1 MQARWKTVIVV
12 IVLVAVV
19 VVLQLKATRTGTSEP
34 DESRVAGLEQPAAP
48 AERPAPAPETPPGT
62 SASALPERPTSSS
75 PEPTAAERPAEPSS
89 ERPAESAS
97 QSKPKPET
105 PAAPTPS
112 EAEPEPEPAKKPG
125 PAKPAKLPR
134 FVEVG
139 ADQCIPCKMMKPI
152 LAELREEYAGKLQ
165 VEFVDVWKHP
175 EQRDEYGVQMIPTQV
190 IFDENDREVF
200 RHVGFY
206 PKDQIVA
213 KLKELGL
220 LG

>member
-1 MQARWKTVIVV
+1 MKVQARWKTAIVV
-12 IVLVAVV
+12 ILLAAVV
-19 VVLQLKATRTGTSEP
+19 VVLQLRAARTGTSES
-34 DESRVAGLEQPAAP
+34 DESRMAALEQPAAP
-48 AERPAPAPETPPGT
+48 AERPAEEGVREPQTPPEPKVEETAEET
-62 SASALPERPTSSS
+62 SSEKLPEP
-75 PEPTAAERPAEPSS
+75 
-89 ERPAESAS
+89 AS
-97 QSKPKPET
+97 QAKPKPED
-105 PAAPTPS
+105 PVAPTS
-112 EAEPEPEPAKKPG
+112 SDVEPEPEPAKKPE
-125 PAKPAKLPR
+125 PAKPARLPR

-139 ADQCIPCKMMKPI
+139 ADECIPCKMMKPI